1 MHNPHHFSYNPR
13 AQAEHGQL
21 MMHALL
27 YPFKRLMPKR
37 MRAWH
42 ASLLEPVTFDRHAV
56 RALHEGSDI
65 MLDTHFLPHQAMACM
80 NPACGCS
87 AGKGDLPPV
96 REIVVTGP
104 PVTRELE
111 LVFGAFG
118 KPVGIVLQDDGV
130 PHVFYEDGSELAF
143 HPIAVA

>member
-1 MHNPHHFSYNPR
+1 MHPYHFPR
-13 AQAEHGQL
+13 FPRHEPEHSASVL
-21 MMHALL
+21 YALL
-27 YPFKRLMPKR
+27 YPFKRWMSPR
-37 MRAWH
+37 VRNWH
-42 ASLLEPVTFDRHAV
+42 EGLLDPVTPSSHEV
-56 RALHEGSDI
+56 RALRDGSDI
-65 MLDTHFLPHQAMACM
+65 MLDTHFLPHEAMTCM

-111 LVFGAFG
+111 LVFGVFG
-118 KPVGIVLQDDGV
+118 KPVAVVLHDDGV
-130 PHVFYEDGSELAF
+130 PHVFYEDGTELAF

>member
-1 MHNPHHFSYNPR
+1 MHPYHFSRFPR
-13 AQAEHGQL
+13 HEPENSAS
-21 MMHALL
+21 MFYALL
-27 YPFKRLMPKR
+27 YPFKRWMSPR
-37 MRAWH
+37 VRNWH
-42 ASLLEPVTFDRHAV
+42 EGLLGPVTSH
-56 RALHEGSDI
+56 
-65 MLDTHFLPHQAMACM
+65 THLLPPDAYTCT

-104 PVTRELE
+104 PVTPELE

-118 KPVGIVLQDDGV
+118 KPVAVVLHDDGV
-130 PHVFYEDGSELAF
+130 PHVFYEDGTELAF